1 MNVDQH
7 ITELLASRIC
17 HGLAATVGAAGNGV
31 ELIEEFDDTM
41 RDEAM
46 SLIAMSAH
54 SASNQL
60 KFFRMA
66 YGSAGHDGLASLAE
80 VKRLGEGIVDL
91 DKFAFDWTGAPSEL
105 GSSLEPGIGKVLLLM
120 IELASESLMRDGTIS
135 ISWEDANLISV
146 SAQGKGASVEDNL
159 SRVLLGGAGLSE
171 MTARTAHAYY
181 ARTTAQALDAVLVC
195 EQTEDTVIYK
205 LER

>member
-17 HGLAATVGAAGNGV
+17 HGLAATVGAVGNGV
-31 ELIEEFDDTM
+31 ELIEEFDDSM

-91 DKFAFDWTGAPSEL
+91 DKFAFDWTGAPSEPSL
-105 GSSLEPGIGKVLLLM
+105 SLEPGVGKMLLLM
-120 IELASESLMRDGTIS
+120 IELASEALLRDGTITVL
-135 ISWEDANLISV
+135 WDDTNLISV
-146 SAQGKGASVEDNL
+146 LAQGTRASVEENL
-159 SRVLLGGAGLSE
+159 SRVLSADVPLSE
-171 MTARTAHAYY
+171 LTARTVHGHY
-181 ARTTAQALDAVLVC
+181 ARAIATAEGAALIC
-195 EQTEDTVIYK
+195 EQAQDSVSYK
-205 LER
+205 LQQ